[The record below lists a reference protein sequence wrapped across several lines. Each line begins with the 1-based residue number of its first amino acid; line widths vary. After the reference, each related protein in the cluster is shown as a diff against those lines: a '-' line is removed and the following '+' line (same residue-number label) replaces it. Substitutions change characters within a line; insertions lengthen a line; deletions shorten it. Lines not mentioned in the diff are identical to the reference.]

1 MLNLTPNSTNNL
13 IIYADT
19 VSAGLSVGNYYL
31 LVFTNTSS
39 QQTTAVF
46 ATAVRKNTRFVEL
59 EINLV
64 GVNGQNLPLNG
75 DIYLYPEGNF
85 TYQAFNLDQPTTDP
99 GNPNPPYIWDDV
111 EAFWAFVAV
120 NWDLL
125 GLVDYKKIDEG
136 QAFLYS
142 EIPCEHEVRF
152 VPYEG
157 GNNYLDAIVYVTGVP
172 LYQFPCVIQSGTTF
186 TVEQNTN
193 TYCSTITIEN
203 NATLIINQG
212 ITLNQTLSPYEQ
224 C

>member
-19 VSAGLSVGNYYL
+19 VSPELFVGNDFL
-31 LVFTNTSS
+31 LVFTSTSS

-46 ATAVRKNTRFVEL
+46 ATVIRRNTRFVEL

-75 DIYLYPEGNF
+75 DIYLYPDGNF
-85 TYQAFNLDQPTTDP
+85 TYQVFNLDQPTTDP

-111 EAFWAFVAV
+111 EAFWAFVAL

-125 GLVDYKKIDEG
+125 GLVDYNKIDEG

-142 EIPCEHEVRF
+142 EIPCEREVRF